1 MLLGGSGTAAAQA
14 VTNPQGTA
22 FTRFLAEE
30 YKALALRQRSE
41 SDPEGAALFDRKAD
55 KAAAGTIVPPE
66 DPASYRLGDA
76 AANAAHL
83 RGSLI
88 DLVNEQRDSMTSSAA
103 KAQVNFDCWVYRLGK
118 YAQRDKAANCRAA
131 FMAAFEVLLQRT
143 LGNVAIEPG
152 GGSATIYFDFD
163 RATVTWRGRQ
173 VIDQQLAEYR
183 AVPPY
188 AVEVVGYTDTAGGA
202 AYNLALG
209 LRRANAV
216 RDALIAGGVP
226 ASIISISSKG
236 MSDPAVATGPNVK
249 DARNRRVEI
258 TPKL

>member
-1 MLLGGSGTAAAQA
+1 M
-14 VTNPQGTA
+14 TNPQGTA
-22 FTRFLAEE
+22 FTRSLAEE

-41 SDPEGAALFDRKAD
+41 GDPEGAALFDRKAD

-76 AANAAHL
+76 AANAAGLH
-83 RGSLI
+83 GSVI

-103 KAQVNFDCWVYRLGK
+103 KAQVNFDCWVYRLGE
-118 YAQRDKAANCRAA
+118 YERRDKAASCRAA
-131 FMAAFEVLLQRT
+131 FMAAFEELLQHSPR
-143 LGNVAIEPG
+143 N
-152 GGSATIYFDFD
+152 GSAGPPVGDTSTIYFDFD
-163 RATVTWRGRQ
+163 RTAVTWRGRQ

-188 AVEVVGYTDTAGGA
+188 AVEVVGYTDTAGSA
-202 AYNLALG
+202 VYNLALG

-226 ASIISISSKG
+226 ASIISVSSKG